1 MPAYIEKEGTE
12 MVGRGKPPRL
22 KGHWACWVV
31 MIIVETG
38 SGMDYDTYNEEYS
51 GVEWCSKKNALA
63 ELKEALAAG
72 NTAFLE
78 CREVTP
84 LC

>member
-1 MPAYIEKEGTE
+1 MPGVVKRHSI
-12 MVGRGKPPRL
+12 
-22 KGHWACWVV
+22 KGHRSFWVV
-31 MIIVETG
+31 MVIIETG

-51 GVEWCSKKNALA
+51 GVEWRSKKNALI
-63 ELKEALAAG
+63 ELKEALATG

-84 LC
+84 L